1 MAPLS
6 STGCGRCEPW
16 PRCQNEGGAR
26 SDVCCGALYRAPHYL
41 GSLFMR
47 AARVL
52 ALWFG
57 LACVPPLRPS
67 MEFVY
72 PIPPSF
78 ATDQGALQAAI
89 CAGQEHLSPKR
100 PYASLRLYLV
110 RGTTFDLQGH
120 WSPGHDYAYS
130 GYTIGGAVYVAEGRK
145 DLVAIWAHEFI
156 HAIYGLPGKTA
167 ESHPPTF
174 ARCGLDTI

>member
-1 MAPLS
+1 
-6 STGCGRCEPW
+6 
-16 PRCQNEGGAR
+16 
-26 SDVCCGALYRAPHYL
+26 
-41 GSLFMR
+41 MR

-57 LACVPPLRPS
+57 LACVPPLRPN
-67 MEFVY
+67 MEFAY

-89 CAGQEHLSPKR
+89 CAGQEHLAPKR
-100 PYASLRLYLV
+100 PYASLRLYLM
-110 RGTTFDLQGH
+110 RGMTFDLQGH

-145 DLVAIWAHEFI
+145 DLVAIWAHEFL